1 MGTTERLKL
10 HSFITILSSLALLML
25 LTAIVSLLI
34 GPVNIS
40 IKKLLQIIT
49 GQIQNTTASEII
61 LSIRLPRILL
71 AIAAGGGL
79 SVAGAVFQSLLMN
92 PLAEPYIL
100 GISSGGTFGAL
111 LSMLLGLS
119 FLTTQLFSFAGAIVV
134 IFLVFTLGKKFGEL
148 QANVLLLSGVM
159 IGAFFSAAILIMM
172 TMLNNSLRSVIL
184 WLIGN
189 LSLARSGPVYFVL
202 SISVFVSFVL
212 TLFSQKFNV
221 LSMGSENARHL
232 GINVS
237 FVKNTSYIL
246 TSLMVGSIVSVS
258 GIIGFV
264 GLIIP
269 HAVRM
274 LFGVDNRIVI
284 PASFFVGA
292 AFLILSDTLARSI
305 IAPSELPVGAI
316 TAIIGAP
323 AFIYL
328 LRKKFNSSL

>member
-232 GINVS
+232 GINVP

>member
-10 HSFITILSSLALLML
+10 HSFITILSLLALLML
-25 LTAIVSLLI
+25 LTAIISLLI

-119 FLTTQLFSFAGAIVV
+119 FLTTQLFSFAGAVVV

-148 QANVLLLSGVM
+148 QPNVLLLSGVM

-189 LSLARSGPVYFVL
+189 LSLAKSGPVYFVL
-202 SISVFVSFVL
+202 SISVFVSLVL

>member
-10 HSFITILSSLALLML
+10 HSFITILSLLALLML
-25 LTAIVSLLI
+25 IAAIISLLI

-40 IKKLLQIIT
+40 IRKLLQIIT

-79 SVAGAVFQSLLMN
+79 SVAGAVFQALLMN

-119 FLTTQLFSFAGAIVV
+119 FLTTQLFSFAGAVVV

-148 QANVLLLSGVM
+148 QPNVLLLSGVM

-202 SISVFVSFVL
+202 SISVFVSLVL

-232 GINVS
+232 GINVP

-292 AFLILSDTLARSI
+292 AFLILSDTLARTI

>member
-119 FLTTQLFSFAGAIVV
+119 FLTTQLFSFAGAVVV

-212 TLFSQKFNV
+212 ILFSQKFNV
-221 LSMGSENARHL
+221 LSLGSENARHL

-274 LFGVDNRIVI
+274 IFGVDNRIVI

-292 AFLILSDTLARSI
+292 AFLILSDTLARII